1 MKAYRIAAVV
11 RKETRD
17 YRRNRL
23 VVTTMAVLP
32 VIFLISPMITLLRIP
47 GSATGSVAER
57 AVGVTSLLLLVVPLV
72 VPSVVTAYSVVG
84 EREQGTL
91 EPFLTTPIRADE
103 LLLGKAVAA
112 FVPSVALAYA
122 LYGIVLGSVSLGAAH
137 VVEVTLLKTPQ
148 VLAQVLFTPLL
159 AAWAIWVGIAMS
171 VRASDVRVAQQLATL
186 ASLPALGF
194 VSLISFQVITPS
206 VGLAVGLALVV
217 LVVDVLAWRLV
228 SHLFDSER
236 LTTGSAP
243 LRDEPAA
250 GSAAAGS

>member
-1 MKAYRIAAVV
+1 MKPYRIAAVV
-11 RKETRD
+11 RKEMRD
-17 YRRNRL
+17 YRRNRF
-23 VVTTMAVLP
+23 VVTTMSVLP
-32 VIFLISPMITLLRIP
+32 VIFLISPMITLFRIP
-47 GSATGSVAER
+47 ESATGSVAER

-91 EPFLTTPIRADE
+91 EPFLTTPVRPDE

-122 LYGIVLGSVSLGAAH
+122 LYGVVLVSVSLGAAH
-137 VVEVTLLKTPQ
+137 VVEVSLLQTPQ

-159 AAWAIWVGIAMS
+159 ATWAIWVGIAMS

-194 VSLISFQVITPS
+194 VSLISFHVVAPS
-206 VGLAVGLALVV
+206 VPLAVGLALAV
-217 LVVDVLAWRLV
+217 LVVDVLAWRVV
-228 SHLFDSER
+228 SRLFDCER
-236 LTTGSAP
+236 LVTGAAP
-243 LRDEPAA
+243 LRDEAA
-250 GSAAAGS
+250 R